1 MVVYVD
7 LFILL
12 NLIINSIIII
22 LTGWTLGRNYNFKRY
37 FIAVMIAVGYSLLYL
52 LYDFTWISN
61 IGVKFT
67 LSIIIILIAFKIK
80 SFQEFIR
87 ILGVFYMISFIL
99 GGAVYGYFFLEF
111 NQKYALV
118 EKKVNWQIIMKG
130 LIIGCCS
137 VLLLTKSILQRTIRK
152 QSLYKIKVQYKDK
165 SIALIGLLDTGN
177 QLYTICGHKP
187 VVIIDKY
194 ALEPLFNHNINDFLK
209 QIPSQMWVNSLEK
222 CHDESWVKSLFFI
235 PYKGIGT
242 CNILIGFKP
251 DELIILSGVNRKLN
265 DKFII
270 AIYDKSLVED
280 EQYRALLH
288 SEFLYYL

>member
-12 NLIINSIIII
+12 NLVINSIIII
-22 LTGWTLGRNYNFKRY
+22 LTGWTLGKNYNLKRY
-37 FIAVMIAVGYSLLYL
+37 FFAIMIAVGYSLLYL
-52 LYDFTWISN
+52 LYDFTWIFN

-118 EKKVNWQIIMKG
+118 GKSFNWQIITKG
-130 LIIGCCS
+130 IISGCCS
-137 VLLLTKSILQRTIRK
+137 ILLLTKSILQKNIRK
-152 QSLYKIKVQYKDK
+152 QNLYKVKVQYKDK
-165 SIALIGLLDTGN
+165 SIELVGLLDTGN
-177 QLYTICGHKP
+177 QLYTLCGHKP
-187 VVIIDKY
+187 VIIIDKY
-194 ALEPLFNHNINDFLK
+194 ALKPLFNRDINDFLK
-209 QIPSQMWVNSLEK
+209 QIPSQMWVNNLEK
-222 CHDESWVKSLFFI
+222 CHDETWVKSLFFI
-235 PYKGIGT
+235 PYKAIGS
-242 CNILIGFKP
+242 CNILLGFKP
-251 DELIILSGVNRKLN
+251 DELTILSGVNRKLN

-270 AIYDKSLVED
+270 AIHDKSLVED
-280 EQYRALLH
+280 EQYHALLH
-288 SEFLYYL
+288 SEFLNYL